1 MIEGRSQS
9 LSPSRYLRLLV
20 CVTVFLSIVSIFSIL
35 SSGCSIHKSPT
46 DKSPAESR
54 PPTEVSLS
62 KKHMEE
68 GLLAFQRGDFDQ
80 AISRWTEASRLF
92 ESEKMPEEQ
101 CKALIKV
108 SQAFQ
113 SIGRYN
119 KALQTLEEALILAEK
134 IEDQTLI
141 ASVLGN
147 LGNVYIATGPED
159 KSYRYLS
166 KGLSMARDQRDS
178 GLSAAILNNLGNLLT
193 LQERYSE
200 AIGAYS
206 ESKTLA
212 DKTDNHSLVT
222 IALTNAAMAS
232 MREGQYKEAKVLLGE
247 AWDKIQGLDN
257 SQERAYGLINIG
269 LAYRSLR
276 QHLYEPNNFLQHLAS
291 RAFCEAISVSEA
303 IENPRT
309 ASYAL
314 GYLGTLYQEEQRYQE
329 ALQLTREAIFAAQQV
344 NAPESLYRWHWQAGR
359 LLTRLDR
366 VDEAISA
373 YRHAVLNI
381 QSIRQEFSSCYGRA
395 QASFRESAGS
405 VYLELVDLLLQRAA
419 TEREVKQYEAYLL
432 EAREAVEVLKAY
444 ELREYFE
451 DDCVDAARIGIKR
464 LDIVSQTAI
473 VVYPILLPNRTE
485 ILVSL
490 PTGMKRFAIQV
501 GAESLAREVK
511 EFRHKLEKR
520 TTREYLPHAQK
531 LYDWLIR
538 PIEPDLANITID
550 TLVFVPDGP
559 LRTIPMAALHDGKHF
574 LINKY
579 ALAITPGLNLTD
591 PCPIERE
598 NMRVLAVGLTESAQ
612 GFPPLPFVSEE
623 LLAIHS
629 LYGGK
634 VLLNQDFLIPT
645 MQKTLNE
652 EYFNIVH
659 IASHGQFEGEVDK
672 TFLLAFDDKITM
684 DLLDQYVGLFK
695 FRGGPLELLTL
706 SACETAAGDDRAA
719 LGLAG
724 VAIKTGARS
733 ALATLWFI
741 NDQASSILVAEFYRQ
756 LRDPSISRA
765 VALQHAQLKMLNDR
779 RYEHPGYW
787 SPFLLI
793 NNWL

>member
-1 MIEGRSQS
+1 
-9 LSPSRYLRLLV
+9 
-20 CVTVFLSIVSIFSIL
+20 
-35 SSGCSIHKSPT
+35 
-46 DKSPAESR
+46 
-54 PPTEVSLS
+54 
-62 KKHMEE
+62 MEE
-68 GLLAFQRGDFDQ
+68 GLRSFQRGDFDQ
-80 AISRWTEASRLF
+80 AVSSWTEASQLF
-92 ESEKMPEEQ
+92 ESEGMVKEQ
-101 CKALIKV
+101 CKALIKI
-108 SQAFQ
+108 SQAYQ
-113 SIGRYN
+113 SIGHYN
-119 KALQTLEEALILAEK
+119 KAVQTLEAALILAEK
-134 IEDQTLI
+134 SENKTLV
-141 ASVLGN
+141 ATVLGN
-147 LGNVYIATGPED
+147 LGNVYIAIGPED
-159 KSYRYLS
+159 ESYRYLNE
-166 KGLSMARDQRDS
+166 GLTMAGDLGDS
-178 GLSAAILNNLGNLLT
+178 NLSAVILNNLGNLLT
-193 LQERYSE
+193 LQERYKE

-206 ESKTLA
+206 KSALLANKTGNYSLA
-212 DKTDNHSLVT
+212 T

-232 MREGQYKEAKVLLGE
+232 IQEGQYEETKVLLDR
-247 AWDKIQGLDN
+247 AWDNIQGLDN
-257 SQERAYGLINIG
+257 SQEKAYSLINIG
-269 LAYRSLR
+269 LAYGSLR
-276 QHLYEPNNFLQHLAS
+276 QHLRDPNDLILHLAS
-291 RAFCEAISVSEA
+291 NSLYAAVSISET
-303 IENPRT
+303 IDNRRT
-309 ASYAL
+309 ASYAW
-314 GYLGTLYQEEQRYQE
+314 GYLGKLYEDEQKYQE

-366 VDEAISA
+366 VDEAIPA
-373 YRHAVLNI
+373 YRHAVLNV

-395 QASFRESAGS
+395 QSSFRESAGS
-405 VYLELVDLLLQRAA
+405 LYLELVDLLLQRAA
-419 TEREVKQYEAYLL
+419 TERELKVYEAYLL

-444 ELREYFE
+444 ELREYFG
-451 DDCVDAARIGIKR
+451 DDCVDAARIGITR
-464 LDIVSQTAI
+464 LDIVSQTAV
-473 VVYPILLPNRTE
+473 VVYPILLPDRTE

-490 PTGMKRFAIQV
+490 PTGMRRFSVDV
-501 GAESLAREVK
+501 GSESLAREVR

-538 PIEPDLANITID
+538 PIEPDLANLTID

-579 ALAITPGLNLTD
+579 ALAITPALNLTD
-591 PCPIERE
+591 PRPIERA
-598 NMRVLAVGLTESAQ
+598 NMRVLAVGLTESVQ

-623 LLAIHS
+623 LQTIQT
-629 LYGGK
+629 LYPGR

-645 MQKTLNE
+645 MQKTLKD

-695 FRGGPLELLTL
+695 FRRGPLELLTL
-706 SACETAAGDDRAA
+706 SACETAVGDDQAA